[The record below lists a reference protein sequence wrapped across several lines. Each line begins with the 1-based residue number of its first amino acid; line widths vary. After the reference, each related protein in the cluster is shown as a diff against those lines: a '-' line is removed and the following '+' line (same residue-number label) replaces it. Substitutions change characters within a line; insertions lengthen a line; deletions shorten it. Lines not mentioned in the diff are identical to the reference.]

1 MARMLAE
8 IEQLLVVQDHDT
20 NIKALQNELQTLPF
34 ERNRLEKVIQDRT
47 TALEAGRQ
55 RAKEIE
61 VERKK
66 LELNAATRR
75 EQIAKYKTQQFQ
87 TRKNDEF
94 QALGNEIGRLENE
107 INQIEDDE
115 IDLMEQAENTGR
127 EIQRAESDFKV
138 EQAQLK
144 QQLAALQQKGEL
156 LTKTLEETKA
166 ARQRAAAAVADQE
179 LLARYERIFQSKGG
193 NAVVSIEHEVC
204 MGCHMKNTITN
215 VHRAKLAREIVYCEH
230 CGRMLY

>member
-1 MARMLAE
+1 MLAE

-20 NIKALQNELQTLPF
+20 NIKAIQNELQTLPL
-34 ERNRLEKVIQDRT
+34 ERSRLEKAIQDRT
-47 TALEAGRQ
+47 TALELIKQ
-55 RAKEIE
+55 RAKGVE

-66 LELNAATRR
+66 LELDANTRR
-75 EQIAKYKTQQFQ
+75 EQIARYKTQQFQ

-94 QALGNEIGRLENE
+94 QALGNEIARLEKE
-107 INQIEDDE
+107 INQIEDHE

-127 EIQRAESDFKV
+127 EIQRAESDSKV
-138 EQAQLK
+138 EQAQFQ
-144 QQLAALQQKGEL
+144 QQLASLKQKGEL

-166 ARQRAAAAVADQE
+166 ARRHAAAAIADQE

-204 MGCHMKNTITN
+204 MGCHMKNTVTN
-215 VHRAKLAREIVYCEH
+215 VHRAKLAREVVYCEQ

>member
-1 MARMLAE
+1 MLAE

-34 ERNRLEKVIQDRT
+34 EQNRLEKAIQDRT
-47 TALEAGRQ
+47 GALERIRQ

-66 LELNAATRR
+66 LELDASARR
-75 EQIAKYKTQQFQ
+75 GQIAKYKTQQFQ
-87 TRKNDEF
+87 TRKNEEF
-94 QALGNEIGRLENE
+94 QALGNEIARLEKE
-107 INQIEDDE
+107 ISQTEDHE

-138 EQAQLK
+138 EQAQLQ
-144 QQLAALQQKGEL
+144 QQLVALKQKGEL

-166 ARQRAAAAVADQE
+166 ARQKAGAAVADQE
-179 LLARYERIFQSKGG
+179 LLGRYERIFQSKGG
-193 NAVVSIEHEVC
+193 SAVVPIEHEVC
-204 MGCHMKNTITN
+204 MGCHMKNTTTN

>member
-1 MARMLAE
+1 MLAE

-20 NIKALQNELQTLPF
+20 NIKALQSELQTLPF
-34 ERNRLEKVIQDRT
+34 EQNRLEKAIQDRIA
-47 TALEAGRQ
+47 ALERSRQ

-66 LELNAATRR
+66 VELDASARR
-75 EQIAKYKTQQFQ
+75 DQIAKYKTQQFQ

-94 QALGNEIGRLENE
+94 QALGNEIARLEKE
-107 INQIEDDE
+107 ISQTEDHE
-115 IDLMEQAENTGR
+115 IDLMEQAENIGR
-127 EIQRAESDFKV
+127 EIQRAESEFKV
-138 EQAQLK
+138 EQTQL
-144 QQLAALQQKGEL
+144 QHQLVALKQKGEL

-166 ARQRAAAAVADQE
+166 ARKKAGAAVADQE
-179 LLARYERIFQSKGG
+179 LLGRYERIFQSKGG
-193 NAVVSIEHEVC
+193 SAVVPIEHEVC
-204 MGCHMKNTITN
+204 MGCHMKNTTTN

>member
-1 MARMLAE
+1 MLAE

-20 NIKALQNELQTLPF
+20 NIKALQSELQTLPF
-34 ERNRLEKVIQDRT
+34 EQSRLEKAIQDRT
-47 TALEAGRQ
+47 SSLERVRQ

-66 LELNAATRR
+66 LELDASTRR
-75 EQIAKYKTQQFQ
+75 DQIAKYKTQQFQ

-94 QALGNEIGRLENE
+94 QALGNEIARSEKE
-107 INQIEDDE
+107 ISQIEDHE
-115 IDLMEQAENTGR
+115 IDLMEQAENIAR
-127 EIQRAESDFKV
+127 EIQRAESDFKI
-138 EQAQLK
+138 EQAQFQ
-144 QQLAALQQKGEL
+144 QQLVALKQKGEL

-166 ARQRAAAAVADQE
+166 ARQKAGAAVADQE
-179 LLARYERIFQSKGG
+179 LLGRYERIFQSKGG
-193 NAVVSIEHEVC
+193 SAVVPIEHEVC
-204 MGCHMKNTITN
+204 MGCHMKNTTTN